1 MLLLCLAAGGLEA
14 APGYQVEIDLQQQ
27 MAYLI
32 RGRRLVL
39 SSPISSDNLLGAT
52 TSKTPL

>member
-1 MLLLCLAAGGLEA
+1 LLYLAAGGLEA

-39 SSPISSDNLLGAT
+39 SSPISSGRSGHLTEAG
-52 TSKTPL
+52 